1 MESDTS
7 SWQAVLEVNGIIG
20 HLVGKVVLEKNTMY
34 LGKNLLSMMRT
45 MRLGKGQQS
54 FILTL
59 LARVEPG
66 FCRTGLK
73 S

>member
-34 LGKNLLSMMRT
+34 LGKKPPFYDEDHETWERT
-45 MRLGKGQQS
+45 AIIHTHIAGKS
-54 FILTL
+54 
-59 LARVEPG
+59 
-66 FCRTGLK
+66 
-73 S
+73 